1 MTSLFA
7 ANGEH
12 LREKRA
18 RVLREI
24 ILDHS
29 QISVFFVRRNYPAN
43 GGDP

>member
-18 RVLREI
+18 RVLAEI
-24 ILDHS
+24 ILDHGL
-29 QISVFFVRRNYPAN
+29 ISVLFLRSNHHAN